1 MKISLPKSISIIGSD
16 GYFDGGTTFLYA
28 KTEQD
33 SELEIKITQHTFS
46 VEFPFLYRWI
56 GRFIPLVNKPGR
68 LYFDGHLIRPK
79 SKKERRI
86 IQLLESATIIDAN
99 NIEHDYSDT
108 AEDVAKCL
116 AYLRSPDYLRIA
128 RTGICP

>member
-1 MKISLPKSISIIGSD
+1 MKMNLPKSISIIGSD

-28 KTEQD
+28 KTDQD
-33 SELEIKITQHTFS
+33 SKLEIKITQHTFS

-56 GRFIPLVNKPGR
+56 GRFISLVNKPGR
-68 LYFDGHLIRPK
+68 LYFDGHLIRPL

-116 AYLRSPDYLRIA
+116 TYLRSADYSRIA